1 MKVLM
6 LGWEYPPHIA
16 GGLGTACEGL
26 TRALARQ
33 GASVCFVMPRVSGD
47 ESADHMKLMDTTPR
61 PEASVTA
68 GEAES
73 RVSRVGVPAALRPYW
88 SESDYLA
95 ETAVAAERHGG
106 GTTGRSRAAGRVHYG
121 SDIFSEV
128 AHFTHGVL
136 DACED
141 LDFDVIHA
149 HDWMTFPAAV
159 ALHDRTGKPMIA
171 HVHSLEYDRSGRNG
185 MNPRIR
191 DFEKMGLSHANAV
204 IAVSHYT
211 KGIICGEYGIDHEK
225 IHVAHN
231 GIYEKEVVQHY
242 QAAHTDWPKHVV
254 LFLGRVTYQ
263 KGPDYFVRAAAKVVP
278 HLPDILFV
286 VAGSGDML
294 DQIKQ
299 LTRDLGVEQYFH
311 FPGFL
316 RGSSVEEMFSV
327 ADLYV
332 MPSVSEPFGIA
343 ALEAINFDT
352 PVLLS
357 KQSGVSEVV
366 GHSLKFDFW
375 DVDRLADLMINGV
388 LHEELRADMI
398 EAARKELSR
407 VRWDA
412 SATKV
417 MDVYK
422 RIAA

>member
-1 MKVLM
+1 M

-33 GASVCFVMPRVSGD
+33 GMSVRFVMPRVFGD
-47 ESADHMKLMDTTPR
+47 EPAEHMELVD
-61 PEASVTA
+61 ASVQTPMSEDA
-68 GEAES
+68 AAD
-73 RVSRVGVPAALRPYW
+73 RVTRYRVPAALRPYW
-88 SESDYLA
+88 SESEYLT
-95 ETAVAAERHGG
+95 ETAALAIAERSEGG
-106 GTTGRSRAAGRVHYG
+106 PNPGGKSRSAGRVHYSG
-121 SDIFSEV
+121 DMFSEV
-128 AHFTHGVL
+128 ARFTEGVL
-136 DACED
+136 DVCVD

-159 ALHDRTGKPMIA
+159 ALRDLTGKPMVA
-171 HVHSLEYDRSGRNG
+171 HIHSLEYDRSGRKGANA
-185 MNPRIR
+185 RIR
-191 DFEKMGLSHANAV
+191 EFESMGLSLANAV
-204 IAVSHYT
+204 VAVSHYT
-211 KGIICGEYGIDHEK
+211 KGIICQEYGIHHEK
-225 IHVAHN
+225 VHVAHN

-242 QAAHTDWPKHVV
+242 QAEHTDWPKHVV

-278 HLPDILFV
+278 HLKDVLFV

-299 LTRDLGVEQYFH
+299 LARDLGIEQYFH

-375 DVDRLADLMINGV
+375 DIDRLADLIINGL
-388 LHEELRADMI
+388 LHEELRTDMI
-398 EAARKELSR
+398 EMARKELSR

-412 SATKV
+412 SAAKV

>member
-1 MKVLM
+1 M

-33 GASVCFVMPRVSGD
+33 GVHMQFVMPRVFGD
-47 ESADHMKLMDTTPR
+47 EPAEHMTLVDASAETYTEEITGTTR
-61 PEASVTA
+61 ITRYS
-68 GEAES
+68 
-73 RVSRVGVPAALRPYW
+73 VPAALRPYW
-88 SESDYLA
+88 SESDYLTETSALATTTHA
-95 ETAVAAERHGG
+95 EGG
-106 GTTGRSRAAGRVHYG
+106 STTTVKSRSAGRVHYSG
-121 SDIFSEV
+121 DMFSEV
-128 AHFTHGVL
+128 ARFTQGVMEV
-136 DACED
+136 CED
-141 LDFDVIHA
+141 LEFDVIHA

-159 ALHDRTGKPMIA
+159 ALREHTGKPMLA
-171 HVHSLEYDRSGRNG
+171 HIHSLEYDRSGRNG
-185 MNPRIR
+185 MNARIR
-191 DFEKMGLSHANAV
+191 GLEQLGLSQAEAV

-211 KGIICGEYGIDHEK
+211 KGIICGEYGINHEK
-225 IHVAHN
+225 VHVAHN

-242 QAAHTDWPKHVV
+242 QSVHTDWPKHVV

-278 HLPDILFV
+278 HVPDALFV

-299 LTRDLGVEQYFH
+299 LARDLGVEQYFH

-316 RGSSVEEMFSV
+316 RGGSVEEMFSV

-375 DVDRLADLMINGV
+375 DVDRLADLIINGL
-388 LHEELRADMI
+388 LHEELRTDMI
-398 EAARKELSR
+398 EMARKELSR

-412 SATKV
+412 SAAKV

-422 RIAA
+422 RVAA

>member
-1 MKVLM
+1 M

-33 GASVCFVMPRVSGD
+33 GVHMQFVMPRVFGD
-47 ESADHMKLMDTTPR
+47 EPAEHMTLVDASAETYTEETTGATR
-61 PEASVTA
+61 ITRYS
-68 GEAES
+68 
-73 RVSRVGVPAALRPYW
+73 VPAALRPYW
-88 SESDYLA
+88 SESDYLT
-95 ETAVAAERHGG
+95 ETAVLTATTNGEG
-106 GTTGRSRAAGRVHYG
+106 GTTTVKSRSAGRIHYG
-121 SDIFSEV
+121 GDMFSEV
-128 AHFTHGVL
+128 ARFTQGVM
-136 DACED
+136 DVCND
-141 LDFDVIHA
+141 LEFDVIHA

-159 ALHDRTGKPMIA
+159 ALREHTGKPMVA
-171 HVHSLEYDRSGRNG
+171 HIHSLEYDRSGRNG
-185 MNPRIR
+185 MNARIR
-191 DFEKMGLSHANAV
+191 GFEQLGLSQADAV
-204 IAVSHYT
+204 VAVSHYT
-211 KGIICGEYGIDHEK
+211 KGIICSEYGINHEK
-225 IHVAHN
+225 VHVAHN

-242 QAAHTDWPKHVV
+242 QSVHTDWPKHVV

-263 KGPDYFVRAAAKVVP
+263 KGPDYFVRAAAKVAP
-278 HLPDILFV
+278 HMRDVLFV
-286 VAGSGDML
+286 VAGAGDML

-299 LTRDLGVEQYFH
+299 LARDLGVEQYFH

-316 RGSSVEEMFSV
+316 RGGSVEEMFSV

-375 DVDRLADLMINGV
+375 DVDRLADLIINGL
-388 LHEELRADMI
+388 LHEELRTDMI
-398 EAARKELSR
+398 EMARKELSR

-412 SATKV
+412 SAAKV

-422 RIAA
+422 RLAA

>member
-1 MKVLM
+1 M

-33 GASVCFVMPRVSGD
+33 GVSVHFVMPRVFGD
-47 ESADHMKLMDTTPR
+47 EPAEHMTLVDASAQTYVVDG
-61 PEASVTA
+61 ASETRI
-68 GEAES
+68 S
-73 RVSRVGVPAALRPYW
+73 RHSVPAALRPYW
-88 SESDYLA
+88 TEGDYLT
-95 ETAVAAERHGG
+95 ETAALAEASATTTTTTP
-106 GTTGRSRAAGRVHYG
+106 GTKVRSAGRVHYG
-121 SDIFSEV
+121 GDMFSEV
-128 AHFTHGVL
+128 ARFTHGVL
-136 DACED
+136 DVCDD
-141 LDFDVIHA
+141 LEFDVIHA

-159 ALHDRTGKPMIA
+159 ALRDRSGKPMVA
-171 HVHSLEYDRSGRNG
+171 HIHSLEYDRSGRNG

-191 DFEKMGLSHANAV
+191 AFEQMGLSVADAV
-204 IAVSHYT
+204 VAVSHYT
-211 KGIICGEYGIDHEK
+211 KGIICQEYGIDHEK
-225 IHVAHN
+225 VHVAHN

-242 QAAHTDWPKHVV
+242 QAVHTDWPKHVV

-278 HLPDILFV
+278 HLKDVLFV

-299 LTRDLGVEQYFH
+299 LARDLGVEQYFH

-375 DVDRLADLMINGV
+375 DVDRLADLIINGL
-388 LHEELRADMI
+388 LHEELRSDMI